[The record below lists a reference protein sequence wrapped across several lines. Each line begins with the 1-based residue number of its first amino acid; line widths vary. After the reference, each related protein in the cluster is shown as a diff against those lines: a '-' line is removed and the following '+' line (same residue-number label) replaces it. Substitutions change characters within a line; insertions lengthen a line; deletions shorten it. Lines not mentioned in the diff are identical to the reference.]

1 MPADL
6 NALTEDLKAETALLV
21 DVLAG
26 LDESEWGRLT
36 PADGWTVRDQVTHL
50 AYFDEAAVQA
60 AIDPETF
67 RKAKAEALRD
77 VNGMTGSVARRYR
90 DMAGSDAL
98 AWMGRARDELVRVY
112 AQVDP
117 AARIPWYGPD
127 MGPASALTARVMETW
142 AHGQDIIDALG
153 VSRRGSPGLRQIAHL
168 GVRTFANSFVSHR
181 RPVPESPVRVALVA
195 PDGTEWSWGPDDA
208 PDEVRGP
215 AVDFCLVVT
224 QRRHPSDTALVARG
238 SVAEDWLSVAQAF
251 AGPPGPGRQPG
262 QFDG

>member
-6 NALTEDLKAETALLV
+6 NALTLDLDAETALLV
-21 DVLAG
+21 AVLAG
-26 LDESEWGRLT
+26 LAESDWARPT
-36 PADGWTVRDQVTHL
+36 PAEGWTVRDQVTHL

-60 AIDPETF
+60 ALDPDAF

-77 VNGMTGSVARRYR
+77 VNGMTGSVARRY
-90 DMAGSDAL
+90 AGMSGPDAL
-98 AWMGRARDELVRVY
+98 AWLGRAREELVRVY
-112 AQVDP
+112 TKMDP

-127 MGPASALTARVMETW
+127 MSPASAVTARIMETW
-142 AHGQDIIDALG
+142 AHGQDILDALG
-153 VSRRGSPGLRQIAHL
+153 VPRFESPGLRQVAHL

-181 RPVPESPVRVALVA
+181 LPVPESPVRVELVA
-195 PDGTEWSWGPDDA
+195 PDGEVWAWGPEGA

-215 AVDFCLVVT
+215 ALDFCLVVT
-224 QRRHPSDTALVARG
+224 QRRHPGDTALVATG
-238 SVAEDWLSVAQAF
+238 AVAEDWLNVAQAF